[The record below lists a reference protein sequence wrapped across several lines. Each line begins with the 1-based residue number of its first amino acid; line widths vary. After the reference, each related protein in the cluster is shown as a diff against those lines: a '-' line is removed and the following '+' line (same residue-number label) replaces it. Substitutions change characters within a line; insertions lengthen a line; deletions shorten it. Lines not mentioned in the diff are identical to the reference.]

1 MKSRVVGVA
10 EELNSRKASVVPEG
24 EQRGY
29 FHLALSEDTHTH
41 THKKKKMEEA
51 VIN

>member
-1 MKSRVVGVA
+1 MKSRGVGVA

-29 FHLALSEDTHTH
+29 FHLVLSEDTHTH
-41 THKKKKMEEA
+41 TQEKKKWKKP
-51 VIN
+51 